1 MLTPEMINI
10 LTITFQATL
19 AILIVILIGAFMR
32 RVKWLTP
39 AADKPL
45 TDLTM
50 NVLYPA
56 ATFMSIRGNENLANP
71 LFVLE
76 VVLIGWISIAVG
88 MVVSRLYVRFFSPL
102 TGLESDT
109 QKRTFVMCNCL
120 FNYGFLPIPLCALL
134 FNSQTLGVL
143 FVFNVGTVIGM
154 WTIAVAALSKDAV
167 KESIRQLC
175 APAMIGVYIALLF
188 NYLPWSN
195 QLPEC
200 IETSMT
206 WLNQS
211 MIPLSLLLV
220 GGIMYDEF
228 SANGGREDDVM
239 LPKKLDSKIPTSNL
253 EPTLSVSA
261 RDSEFTFWN
270 SFKLIGSTILI
281 RLVLVPILF
290 ILWAKYLTS
299 SADLQRILI
308 VQAAMPSA
316 IMCLVWSRQFNG
328 DPPTALRCVIVTNL
342 LSILTTLFWIPLGLQ
357 FLG

>member
-1 MLTPEMINI
+1 MLTPEMIKM

-71 LFVLE
+71 LFALE
-76 VVLIGWISIAVG
+76 VVFIGWISIAVG
-88 MVVSRLYVRFFSPL
+88 MVVARLYVRLFSPL
-102 TGLESDT
+102 TGLESDA
-109 QKRTFVMCNCL
+109 QKRTFIMCNCL

-134 FNSQTLGVL
+134 FDTQTLGVL

-167 KESIRQLC
+167 KESIRQLR

-228 SANGGREDDVM
+228 RPGVET
-239 LPKKLDSKIPTSNL
+239 PTASNL
-253 EPTLSVSA
+253 SV
-261 RDSEFTFWN
+261 WN
-270 SFKLIGSTILI
+270 SYKLINSTILN

-299 SADLQRILI
+299 SVDLQRILI

-316 IMCLVWSRQFNG
+316 IMCIVWSRQFNG

-357 FLG
+357 FLGNA

>member
-1 MLTPEMINI
+1 MLTPEMLNI

-56 ATFMSIRGNENLANP
+56 ATFMSIRGNENLVNP
-71 LFVLE
+71 IFVLE
-76 VVLIGWISIAVG
+76 VVFIGWISIAVG

-102 TGLESDT
+102 TGLESDA

-228 SANGGREDDVM
+228 RV
-239 LPKKLDSKIPTSNL
+239 
-253 EPTLSVSA
+253 
-261 RDSEFTFWN
+261 RDSSFSAWN
-270 SFKLIGSTILI
+270 SFKLIGSTIFI
-281 RLVLVPILF
+281 RLILVPILF

-299 SADLQRILI
+299 SVDLQRILI

-342 LSILTTLFWIPLGLQ
+342 LSIFTTLFWIPLGLQ
-357 FLG
+357 FIGN

>member
-1 MLTPEMINI
+1 MITPEMMNI

-32 RVKWLTP
+32 RAKWLTP

-56 ATFMSIRGNENLANP
+56 ATFMSIRGNENLVNP

-76 VVLIGWISIAVG
+76 VVFIGWISLAVG
-88 MVVSRLYVRFFSPL
+88 LVVARLYVRFFSPL
-102 TGLESDT
+102 TGLESDA
-109 QKRTFVMCNCL
+109 QKRTFILCNCL
-120 FNYGFLPIPLCALL
+120 FNYGFLPIPLCSLL
-134 FNSQTLGVL
+134 FGAKTLGVL

-167 KESIRQLC
+167 KESIRQLR

-228 SANGGREDDVM
+228 SA
-239 LPKKLDSKIPTSNL
+239 
-253 EPTLSVSA
+253 
-261 RDSEFTFWN
+261 RDAEFTFWN
-270 SFKLIGSTILI
+270 SFKLINSTILI

-299 SADLQRILI
+299 SLDLQRILI

-316 IMCLVWSRQFNG
+316 IMCIVWSRQFNG

-357 FLG
+357 FLGN

>member
-1 MLTPEMINI
+1 MLTPEMLNI

-76 VVLIGWISIAVG
+76 VVFIGWISIAVG

-102 TGLESDT
+102 TGLENDT

-228 SANGGREDDVM
+228 KPRDAGIEAQTAS
-239 LPKKLDSKIPTSNL
+239 
-253 EPTLSVSA
+253 TLSV
-261 RDSEFTFWN
+261 WN
-270 SFKLIGSTILI
+270 SFKLINSTILI
-281 RLVLVPILF
+281 RLILVPILF
-290 ILWAKYLTS
+290 ILWAKYL
-299 SADLQRILI
+299 AVNVDLQRILI

>member
-1 MLTPEMINI
+1 MLTPEMIKM

-71 LFVLE
+71 LFALE
-76 VVLIGWISIAVG
+76 VVFIGWISIAVG
-88 MVVSRLYVRFFSPL
+88 MVVARLYVRFFSPL

-109 QKRTFVMCNCL
+109 QKRTFIMCNCL
-120 FNYGFLPIPLCALL
+120 FNYGFLPIPLCSLL
-134 FNSQTLGVL
+134 FGAKTLGVL

-167 KESIRQLC
+167 KESIRQLR

-228 SANGGREDDVM
+228 RV
-239 LPKKLDSKIPTSNL
+239 
-253 EPTLSVSA
+253 
-261 RDSEFTFWN
+261 RDSSFSAWN
-270 SFKLIGSTILI
+270 SFKLIGSTIFI
-281 RLVLVPILF
+281 RLILVPILF
-290 ILWAKYLTS
+290 ILWAKYLTVNV
-299 SADLQRILI
+299 DLQRILI

-357 FLG
+357 FLGN

>member
-1 MLTPEMINI
+1 M

-71 LFVLE
+71 LFALE
-76 VVLIGWISIAVG
+76 VVVIGWISIAVG
-88 MVVSRLYVRFFSPL
+88 MVVARLYVRFFSPL
-102 TGLESDT
+102 TGLESDS
-109 QKRTFVMCNCL
+109 QKRTFIMCNCL
-120 FNYGFLPIPLCALL
+120 FNYGFLPIPLCSLL
-134 FNSQTLGVL
+134 FGAKTLGVL

-167 KESIRQLC
+167 KESIRQLR

-228 SANGGREDDVM
+228 RPGVET
-239 LPKKLDSKIPTSNL
+239 PTASNL
-253 EPTLSVSA
+253 SV
-261 RDSEFTFWN
+261 WN
-270 SFKLIGSTILI
+270 SFKLINSTILI

-299 SADLQRILI
+299 SVDLQRILI

-316 IMCLVWSRQFNG
+316 IMCIVWSRQFNG

>member
-1 MLTPEMINI
+1 MLTPEMIKM

-71 LFVLE
+71 LFALE
-76 VVLIGWISIAVG
+76 VVVIGWISIAVG
-88 MVVSRLYVRFFSPL
+88 MVVARLYVRFFSPL
-102 TGLESDT
+102 TGLESDA
-109 QKRTFVMCNCL
+109 QKRTFIMCNCL
-120 FNYGFLPIPLCALL
+120 FNYGFLPIPLCSLL
-134 FNSQTLGVL
+134 FGAKTLGVL

-167 KESIRQLC
+167 KESIRQLR

-228 SANGGREDDVM
+228 RPRESGVAA
-239 LPKKLDSKIPTSNL
+239 PTASNL
-253 EPTLSVSA
+253 SV
-261 RDSEFTFWN
+261 WN
-270 SFKLIGSTILI
+270 SFKLINSTILI

-299 SADLQRILI
+299 SVDLQRILI

-316 IMCLVWSRQFNG
+316 IMCIVWSRQFNG

-357 FLG
+357 VIG

>member
-1 MLTPEMINI
+1 MLPPEMLNI

-32 RVKWLTP
+32 RVQWLTP

-76 VVLIGWISIAVG
+76 VVFIGWISIAVG

-102 TGLESDT
+102 TGLENDA

-228 SANGGREDDVM
+228 NPRNAGIEAQTAS
-239 LPKKLDSKIPTSNL
+239 
-253 EPTLSVSA
+253 TLSV
-261 RDSEFTFWN
+261 WN

-290 ILWAKYLTS
+290 ILWAKYL
-299 SADLQRILI
+299 AVNVDLQRILI

-342 LSILTTLFWIPLGLQ
+342 LSILTTLFWIPLGLH

>member
-1 MLTPEMINI
+1 MLNI

-56 ATFMSIRGNENLANP
+56 ATFMSIRGNENLVNP
-71 LFVLE
+71 IFVLE
-76 VVLIGWISIAVG
+76 VVFIGWISIAVG

-102 TGLESDT
+102 TGLENDT
-109 QKRTFVMCNCL
+109 QKRTFVLCNCL

-228 SANGGREDDVM
+228 KPRDAGIEAQTAS
-239 LPKKLDSKIPTSNL
+239 
-253 EPTLSVSA
+253 TLSV
-261 RDSEFTFWN
+261 WN

-281 RLVLVPILF
+281 RLILVPILF
-290 ILWAKYLTS
+290 ILWAKYL
-299 SADLQRILI
+299 AVNVDLQRILI

-357 FLG
+357 FLGN

>member
-1 MLTPEMINI
+1 MLNI

-32 RVKWLTP
+32 RVQWLTP

-76 VVLIGWISIAVG
+76 VVFIGWISIAVG

-102 TGLESDT
+102 TGLENDA

-195 QLPEC
+195 RLPQC

-228 SANGGREDDVM
+228 KPRDAGIEAQTAS
-239 LPKKLDSKIPTSNL
+239 
-253 EPTLSVSA
+253 TLSV
-261 RDSEFTFWN
+261 WN

-281 RLVLVPILF
+281 RLILVPILF
-290 ILWAKYLTS
+290 IFWAKYLTVNV
-299 SADLQRILI
+299 DLQRILI

-357 FLG
+357 FLGN

>member
-1 MLTPEMINI
+1 MLTPEMLNI

-32 RVKWLTP
+32 RVQWLTP

-76 VVLIGWISIAVG
+76 VVFIGWISIAVG

-102 TGLESDT
+102 TGLENDA

-195 QLPEC
+195 RLPQC

-228 SANGGREDDVM
+228 KPRDAGIEAQTAS
-239 LPKKLDSKIPTSNL
+239 
-253 EPTLSVSA
+253 TLSV
-261 RDSEFTFWN
+261 WN

-281 RLVLVPILF
+281 RLILVPILF
-290 ILWAKYLTS
+290 IFWAKYLTVNV
-299 SADLQRILI
+299 DLQRILI

-357 FLG
+357 FLGN

>member
-1 MLTPEMINI
+1 MLTPEMIKM

-71 LFVLE
+71 LFALE
-76 VVLIGWISIAVG
+76 VVVIGWISIAVG
-88 MVVSRLYVRFFSPL
+88 MVVARLYVRFFSPL

-109 QKRTFVMCNCL
+109 QKRTFIMCNCL
-120 FNYGFLPIPLCALL
+120 FNYGFLPIPLCSLL
-134 FNSQTLGVL
+134 FGAKTLGVL

-167 KESIRQLC
+167 KESIRQLR

-228 SANGGREDDVM
+228 
-239 LPKKLDSKIPTSNL
+239 LPGDAGIAAQTDSS
-253 EPTLSVSA
+253 LS
-261 RDSEFTFWN
+261 FWN
-270 SFKLIGSTILI
+270 SFKLINSTILI

-299 SADLQRILI
+299 SVDLQRILI

-316 IMCLVWSRQFNG
+316 IMCIVWSRQFNG

-357 FLG
+357 FLRN

>member
-1 MLTPEMINI
+1 MLTPEMLNI

-76 VVLIGWISIAVG
+76 VVFIGWISIAVG

-228 SANGGREDDVM
+228 KPREAGIEAQTV
-239 LPKKLDSKIPTSNL
+239 S
-253 EPTLSVSA
+253 TLSV
-261 RDSEFTFWN
+261 WN
-270 SFKLIGSTILI
+270 SFKLINSTILI
-281 RLVLVPILF
+281 RLILVPILF
-290 ILWAKYLTS
+290 ILWAKYLTVNV
-299 SADLQRILI
+299 DLQRILI

-357 FLG
+357 FLGN

>member
-1 MLTPEMINI
+1 MLTPEMINM

-71 LFVLE
+71 LFALE
-76 VVLIGWISIAVG
+76 VVFIGWISIAVG
-88 MVVSRLYVRFFSPL
+88 MVVARLYVRFFSPL
-102 TGLESDT
+102 TGLESDK

-134 FNSQTLGVL
+134 FDTQTLGVL

-167 KESIRQLC
+167 KESIRQLR

-228 SANGGREDDVM
+228 KPRDAGIEAQTAS
-239 LPKKLDSKIPTSNL
+239 
-253 EPTLSVSA
+253 TLSV
-261 RDSEFTFWN
+261 WN
-270 SFKLIGSTILI
+270 SFKLIGSTIFI
-281 RLVLVPILF
+281 RLILVPILF
-290 ILWAKYLTS
+290 ILWAKYLTVNV
-299 SADLQRILI
+299 DLQRILI

-357 FLG
+357 FLGN

>member
-1 MLTPEMINI
+1 MITPEMMNI

-32 RVKWLTP
+32 RAKWLTP

-56 ATFMSIRGNENLANP
+56 ATFMSIRGNENLVNP

-76 VVLIGWISIAVG
+76 VVFIGWISIAVG
-88 MVVSRLYVRFFSPL
+88 MVVARLYVRFFSPL
-102 TGLESDT
+102 TGLESDA
-109 QKRTFVMCNCL
+109 QKRTFILCNCL
-120 FNYGFLPIPLCALL
+120 FNYGFLPIPLCSLL
-134 FNSQTLGVL
+134 FGAKTLGVL

-228 SANGGREDDVM
+228 SA
-239 LPKKLDSKIPTSNL
+239 
-253 EPTLSVSA
+253 
-261 RDSEFTFWN
+261 RDAEFTFWN
-270 SFKLIGSTILI
+270 SFKLINSTILI

-299 SADLQRILI
+299 SVDLQRILI

-342 LSILTTLFWIPLGLQ
+342 LSILPTLFWIPLGLQ
-357 FLG
+357 FLGN

>member
-56 ATFMSIRGNENLANP
+56 ATFMSIRGNENLVNP
-71 LFVLE
+71 IFVLE

-228 SANGGREDDVM
+228 KPRDAGIEAQTAS
-239 LPKKLDSKIPTSNL
+239 
-253 EPTLSVSA
+253 TLSV
-261 RDSEFTFWN
+261 WN
-270 SFKLIGSTILI
+270 SFKLINSTILI

-290 ILWAKYLTS
+290 ILWAKYLTVNV
-299 SADLQRILI
+299 DLQRILI

-357 FLG
+357 FLGN

>member
-1 MLTPEMINI
+1 MLNI

-56 ATFMSIRGNENLANP
+56 ATFMSIRGNENLASP

-76 VVLIGWISIAVG
+76 VVFIGWISIAVG

-228 SANGGREDDVM
+228 KPRDAGIEAQ
-239 LPKKLDSKIPTSNL
+239 TA
-253 EPTLSVSA
+253 PTLSV
-261 RDSEFTFWN
+261 WN

-281 RLVLVPILF
+281 RLILVPILF
-290 ILWAKYLTS
+290 ILWAKYLTVNV
-299 SADLQRILI
+299 DLQRILI

-357 FLG
+357 FLGN

>member
-1 MLTPEMINI
+1 MLNI

-76 VVLIGWISIAVG
+76 VVFIGWISIAVG

-228 SANGGREDDVM
+228 KPREAGIEAQTV
-239 LPKKLDSKIPTSNL
+239 S
-253 EPTLSVSA
+253 TLSV
-261 RDSEFTFWN
+261 WN
-270 SFKLIGSTILI
+270 SFKLINSTILI
-281 RLVLVPILF
+281 RLILVPILF
-290 ILWAKYLTS
+290 ILWAKYLTVNV
-299 SADLQRILI
+299 DLQRILI

-357 FLG
+357 FLGN

>member
-1 MLTPEMINI
+1 MLNI

-32 RVKWLTP
+32 RVQWLTP

-76 VVLIGWISIAVG
+76 VVFIGWISIAVG

-228 SANGGREDDVM
+228 KPRDAGIEAQTA
-239 LPKKLDSKIPTSNL
+239 L
-253 EPTLSVSA
+253 TLSV
-261 RDSEFTFWN
+261 WN

-290 ILWAKYLTS
+290 ILWAKYL
-299 SADLQRILI
+299 AVNVDLQRILI

-357 FLG
+357 FLGN

>member
-1 MLTPEMINI
+1 MITPEMMNI

-32 RVKWLTP
+32 RAKWLTP

-56 ATFMSIRGNENLANP
+56 ATFMSIRGNENLVNP

-76 VVLIGWISIAVG
+76 VVFIGWISIAVG
-88 MVVSRLYVRFFSPL
+88 MVVARLYVRFFSPL
-102 TGLESDT
+102 TGLESDA
-109 QKRTFVMCNCL
+109 QKRTFILCNCL
-120 FNYGFLPIPLCALL
+120 FNYGFLPIPLCSLL
-134 FNSQTLGVL
+134 FGAKTLGVL

-228 SANGGREDDVM
+228 SA
-239 LPKKLDSKIPTSNL
+239 
-253 EPTLSVSA
+253 
-261 RDSEFTFWN
+261 RDAEFTFWN
-270 SFKLIGSTILI
+270 SFKLINSTILI

-299 SADLQRILI
+299 SVDLQRILI

-357 FLG
+357 FLGN

>member
-1 MLTPEMINI
+1 MLTPEMLNI

-32 RVKWLTP
+32 RVQWLTP

-76 VVLIGWISIAVG
+76 VVFIGWISIAVG

-102 TGLESDT
+102 TGLENDA

-195 QLPEC
+195 RLPQC

-228 SANGGREDDVM
+228 KPRDAGIEAQTAS
-239 LPKKLDSKIPTSNL
+239 
-253 EPTLSVSA
+253 TLSV
-261 RDSEFTFWN
+261 WN

-281 RLVLVPILF
+281 RLILVPILF
-290 ILWAKYLTS
+290 IFWAKYLTVNV
-299 SADLQRILI
+299 DLQRILI

-328 DPPTALRCVIVTNL
+328 DPPTALRCVIGPSSQSNSHIHT
-342 LSILTTLFWIPLGLQ
+342 
-357 FLG
+357 

>member
-1 MLTPEMINI
+1 M
-10 LTITFQATL
+10 F
-19 AILIVILIGAFMR
+19 
-32 RVKWLTP
+32 
-39 AADKPL
+39 
-45 TDLTM
+45 
-50 NVLYPA
+50 
-56 ATFMSIRGNENLANP
+56 
-71 LFVLE
+71 
-76 VVLIGWISIAVG
+76 
-88 MVVSRLYVRFFSPL
+88 
-102 TGLESDT
+102 
-109 QKRTFVMCNCL
+109 
-120 FNYGFLPIPLCALL
+120 YGFLPIPLCALL
-134 FNSQTLGVL
+134 FNPQTLGVL

-200 IETSMT
+200 IETSMM

-228 SANGGREDDVM
+228 KPRDAGIEAQTAS
-239 LPKKLDSKIPTSNL
+239 
-253 EPTLSVSA
+253 TLSV
-261 RDSEFTFWN
+261 WN

-299 SADLQRILI
+299 SVDLQRILI

-316 IMCLVWSRQFNG
+316 IMCIVWSRQFNG

-357 FLG
+357 FLGN

>member
-1 MLTPEMINI
+1 MLTPEMIKM

-71 LFVLE
+71 LFALE
-76 VVLIGWISIAVG
+76 VVFIGWISIAVG
-88 MVVSRLYVRFFSPL
+88 MVVARLYVRFFSPL
-102 TGLESDT
+102 TGLESDR
-109 QKRTFVMCNCL
+109 QKRTFIMCNCL
-120 FNYGFLPIPLCALL
+120 FNYGFLPIPLCSLL
-134 FNSQTLGVL
+134 FGPQTLGVL

-167 KESIRQLC
+167 KESLRQLR

-228 SANGGREDDVM
+228 R
-239 LPKKLDSKIPTSNL
+239 PKDSGITAQTDS
-253 EPTLSVSA
+253 TLSV
-261 RDSEFTFWN
+261 WN
-270 SFKLIGSTILI
+270 SFKLINSTILI

-299 SADLQRILI
+299 SVDLQRILI

-357 FLG
+357 FLGN

>member
-1 MLTPEMINI
+1 MLTPEMIKI

-71 LFVLE
+71 LFVME
-76 VVLIGWISIAVG
+76 VVVIGWISIAVG
-88 MVVSRLYVRFFSPL
+88 MVAARLYVRFFSPL
-102 TGLESDT
+102 TGLESDV
-109 QKRTFVMCNCL
+109 QKRTFVLCNCL
-120 FNYGFLPIPLCALL
+120 FNYGFLPIPLCSLL
-134 FNSQTLGVL
+134 FGAKTLGVL

-167 KESIRQLC
+167 KESIRQLR

-228 SANGGREDDVM
+228 NV
-239 LPKKLDSKIPTSNL
+239 
-253 EPTLSVSA
+253 
-261 RDSEFTFWN
+261 RDSAFTFWN
-270 SFKLIGSTILI
+270 SFKLINSTILI

-299 SADLQRILI
+299 SVDLQRILI

-357 FLG
+357 FLGN

>member
-1 MLTPEMINI
+1 MLTPEMLNI

-76 VVLIGWISIAVG
+76 VVFIGWISIAVG

-228 SANGGREDDVM
+228 KPRDAGIEAQTA
-239 LPKKLDSKIPTSNL
+239 L
-253 EPTLSVSA
+253 TLSV
-261 RDSEFTFWN
+261 WN

-290 ILWAKYLTS
+290 ILWAKYL
-299 SADLQRILI
+299 AVNVDLQRILI

-357 FLG
+357 FLGN

>member
-1 MLTPEMINI
+1 MLNI
-10 LTITFQATL
+10 LSITFQATL

-56 ATFMSIRGNENLANP
+56 ATFMSIRGNENLVNP
-71 LFVLE
+71 IFVLE
-76 VVLIGWISIAVG
+76 VVFIGWISIAVG

-228 SANGGREDDVM
+228 KPRDAGIEAQTVS
-239 LPKKLDSKIPTSNL
+239 
-253 EPTLSVSA
+253 TLSV
-261 RDSEFTFWN
+261 WN

-290 ILWAKYLTS
+290 ILWAKYL
-299 SADLQRILI
+299 ILP
-308 VQAAMPSA
+308 VP
-316 IMCLVWSRQFNG
+316 
-328 DPPTALRCVIVTNL
+328 
-342 LSILTTLFWIPLGLQ
+342 
-357 FLG
+357 